1 MTLAPP
7 NKPRSGLGRTGICG
21 FSSHMAAVQLWYH
34 VGFSHEPA
42 GHSNLSHLLEHLIF
56 EGSSKLAAGQYSRV
70 IARLGGNAQG
80 RCFMAL

>member
-1 MTLAPP
+1 MTLPP
-7 NKPRSGLGRTGICG
+7 SISLDQVSAGLA
-21 FSSHMAAVQLWYH
+21 SVVSAARWPPCNWYH

>member
-1 MTLAPP
+1 
-7 NKPRSGLGRTGICG
+7 
-21 FSSHMAAVQLWYH
+21 MAAVQLWYH
-34 VGFSHEPA
+34 VGFSDEPA